1 MIEEKEF
8 HFIGYF
14 MIEEK
19 EFHFIDYY
27 KISYIQV
34 N

>member
-27 KISYIQV
+27 KISYI
-34 N
+34 

>member
-1 MIEEKEF
+1 MIKEKEF
-8 HFIGYF
+8 HFVGYF

-27 KISYIQV
+27 KISYI
-34 N
+34 

>member
-27 KISYIQV
+27 KISYISV
-34 N
+34 Y

>member
-19 EFHFIDYY
+19 ELHFIDYY
-27 KISYIQV
+27 KISYI
-34 N
+34 